1 MKDSN
6 GIPPKEYRKMLKT
19 NYNQSH
25 KEYEQIRH
33 NQNRLTNPIIQKEDR
48 YIPPKTRG
56 NILTEEYVKKMAN
69 KPERAHIKRIPI
81 PSNLSSGVTVI
92 TEPKKVEGIKLGP
105 IHKNQAHSVERRPV
119 RKKLH
124 KDNFKFFYFDDFNSV
139 KQNQND
145 LAALRSQVSNKKTYI
160 IIYIFLYLI
169 LILQKRYQY
178 RPKEKDNFQFGYSE
192 PQNKTFENIYGYERK
207 YPNTRDRIFNTEN
220 PSNKGNKEKVV
231 QKKRNEHS
239 ERGFKNTYDDHLNRL
254 IEAQGNKD
262 KVSKWK
268 SKPCNNDYQKVT
280 DEARKNASVR
290 YYYESNYSQ
299 W

>member
-6 GIPPKEYRKMLKT
+6 GIPPREYRKMLNT
-19 NYNQSH
+19 NYKQSH
-25 KEYEQIRH
+25 KEYEEIRH
-33 NQNRLTNPIIQKEDR
+33 NQNRMTNPIIQKEDR

-124 KDNFKFFYFDDFNSV
+124 KDNFKYFYFDDFNSV

-145 LAALRSQVSNKKTYI
+145 LAALRSQR
-160 IIYIFLYLI
+160 
-169 LILQKRYQY
+169 RYQY

-192 PQNKTFENIYGYERK
+192 PQTKTFENIYGYERK

-220 PSNKGNKEKVV
+220 PKNKGNKEKVV
-231 QKKRNEHS
+231 QKKRNEYS
-239 ERGFKNTYDDHLNRL
+239 ERG
-254 IEAQGNKD
+254 
-262 KVSKWK
+262 
-268 SKPCNNDYQKVT
+268 
-280 DEARKNASVR
+280 
-290 YYYESNYSQ
+290 
-299 W
+299 

>member
-1 MKDSN
+1 MTDSN
-6 GIPPKEYRKMLKT
+6 GIPPREYRKMLNT
-19 NYNQSH
+19 NYKQSRN
-25 KEYEQIRH
+25 EYEQIRH
-33 NQNRLTNPIIQKEDR
+33 KQNRMTNPIIQNEDR

-119 RKKLH
+119 RKRLH
-124 KDNFKFFYFDDFNSV
+124 KDNFKYFYFDDFNSV

-145 LAALRSQVSNKKTYI
+145 LAALRSQVSYI
-160 IIYIFLYLI
+160 YNLYLI
-169 LILQKRYQY
+169 LMFQKRYQY

-220 PSNKGNKEKVV
+220 PKNKGNKEKIVK
-231 QKKRNEHS
+231 KKRNEYS
-239 ERGFKNTYDDHLNRL
+239 ERGFKNTYDDHLIGL

-268 SKPCNNDYQKVT
+268 SKPCNNDFQKVS

-290 YYYESNYSQ
+290 YYYETNYSQ

>member
-6 GIPPKEYRKMLKT
+6 GIPPREYRKMLKA
-19 NYNQSH
+19 NYNESH

-56 NILTEEYVKKMAN
+56 NILTEEYVRKMAN

-92 TEPKKVEGIKLGP
+92 TEPKKIEGIKLGP

-124 KDNFKFFYFDDFNSV
+124 KDNFKYFYFDDFNSV

-145 LAALRSQVSNKKTYI
+145 LAALRSQVSYI
-160 IIYIFLYLI
+160 YNFLFNFIYL
-169 LILQKRYQY
+169 
-178 RPKEKDNFQFGYSE
+178 EKIS
-192 PQNKTFENIYGYERK
+192 I
-207 YPNTRDRIFNTEN
+207 
-220 PSNKGNKEKVV
+220 
-231 QKKRNEHS
+231 
-239 ERGFKNTYDDHLNRL
+239 
-254 IEAQGNKD
+254 
-262 KVSKWK
+262 
-268 SKPCNNDYQKVT
+268 
-280 DEARKNASVR
+280 
-290 YYYESNYSQ
+290 
-299 W
+299 

>member
-1 MKDSN
+1 M
-6 GIPPKEYRKMLKT
+6 
-19 NYNQSH
+19 
-25 KEYEQIRH
+25 
-33 NQNRLTNPIIQKEDR
+33 TNPIIQNEDR

-119 RKKLH
+119 RKRLH
-124 KDNFKFFYFDDFNSV
+124 KDNFKYFYFDDFNSV

-145 LAALRSQVSNKKTYI
+145 LAALRSQVS
-160 IIYIFLYLI
+160 IYLFKYLFLLI
-169 LILQKRYQY
+169 QRRYQY

-220 PSNKGNKEKVV
+220 PKNKGNKEKVV
-231 QKKRNEHS
+231 QKKRNEYS
-239 ERGFKNTYDDHLNRL
+239 EKGYKNTYDDHLIGL

-262 KVSKWK
+262 KVSKWN
-268 SKPCNNDYQKVT
+268 SKPCNNDYQKVS

-290 YYYESNYSQ
+290 YYYETNYSQ

>member
-6 GIPPKEYRKMLKT
+6 GIPPREYRKMLNT
-19 NYNQSH
+19 NYKQSH

-33 NQNRLTNPIIQKEDR
+33 NQNRMTNPIIQKEDR

-124 KDNFKFFYFDDFNSV
+124 KDNFKYFYFDDFNSV

-145 LAALRSQVSNKKTYI
+145 LAALRSQVS
-160 IIYIFLYLI
+160 IYNFIYLI
-169 LILQKRYQY
+169 LIIQRRYQY

-220 PSNKGNKEKVV
+220 PKNKGNKEKVV
-231 QKKRNEHS
+231 QKKRNEYS
-239 ERGFKNTYDDHLNRL
+239 ERGFKNTYDDHLTGL

-268 SKPCNNDYQKVT
+268 SKPCNNDYQKVS

>member
-6 GIPPKEYRKMLKT
+6 GIPPREYRKMLKA
-19 NYNQSH
+19 NYNESH

-56 NILTEEYVKKMAN
+56 NILTEEYVRKMAN

-105 IHKNQAHSVERRPV
+105 IRKNQAHSVERRPV

-124 KDNFKFFYFDDFNSV
+124 KDNFKYFYFDDFNSV

-145 LAALRSQVSNKKTYI
+145 LAALRSQVSY
-160 IIYIFLYLI
+160 IYIF
-169 LILQKRYQY
+169 
-178 RPKEKDNFQFGYSE
+178 
-192 PQNKTFENIYGYERK
+192 
-207 YPNTRDRIFNTEN
+207 IFNFN
-220 PSNKGNKEKVV
+220 FVEKI
-231 QKKRNEHS
+231 S
-239 ERGFKNTYDDHLNRL
+239 
-254 IEAQGNKD
+254 I
-262 KVSKWK
+262 
-268 SKPCNNDYQKVT
+268 
-280 DEARKNASVR
+280 
-290 YYYESNYSQ
+290 
-299 W
+299 